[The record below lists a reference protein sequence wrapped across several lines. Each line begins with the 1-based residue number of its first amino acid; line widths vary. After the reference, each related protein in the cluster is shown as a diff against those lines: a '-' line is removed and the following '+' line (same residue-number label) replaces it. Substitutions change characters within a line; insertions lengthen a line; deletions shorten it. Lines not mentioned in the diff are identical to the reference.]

1 MIMMQIIIEKKKHKG
16 AETVVP
22 LKNLSYFWKT

>member
-1 MIMMQIIIEKKKHKG
+1 MIMMQIIIEKKHKG

-22 LKNLSYFWKT
+22 LKNLRYSWKT